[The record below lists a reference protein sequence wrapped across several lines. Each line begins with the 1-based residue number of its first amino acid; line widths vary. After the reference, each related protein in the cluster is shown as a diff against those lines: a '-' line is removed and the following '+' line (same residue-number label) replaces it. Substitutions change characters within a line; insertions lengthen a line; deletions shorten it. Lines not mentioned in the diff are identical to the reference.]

1 MIKIDKEFEALIPPL
16 SSDEFQQLEANIMK
30 DGIRDPLVVWPQ
42 DDGTD
47 ILIDGHNRWKIS
59 AKHAGIR
66 FSIKRMQFI
75 DRDEAIA
82 WIADNQLGRRNLH
95 VLDREALMN
104 IKREAIARR
113 AKANQIRKNA
123 DSVMEIFPEQKGQTT
138 RDIIGKEL
146 GVSGRQVDKLHTIN
160 EKASEETKQKVRNGE
175 ISVNQAYLDIKGFTD
190 KSPKQLHKEF
200 IDRVEKKRE
209 DYKEQKK
216 NGIVSIKDANA
227 DKENAKILANELYS
241 RCMKMGDAIGSVYLD
256 HKEGTINLKELA
268 TTLSPEDLRSLREAL
283 GEDRKRLLIIIA
295 EVLDE
300 KCIESC

>member
-47 ILIDGHNRWKIS
+47 ILVDGHNRWKIS
-59 AKHAGIR
+59 ARHSGIR
-66 FSIKRMQFI
+66 FELVKMKFA
-75 DRDEAIA
+75 DRYEAIE
-82 WIADNQLGRRNLH
+82 WIANNQLGRRNLH
-95 VLDREALMN
+95 PLDQERLLSV
-104 IKREAIARR
+104 KREVLTKQ
-113 AKANQIRKNA
+113 AKQRMSDGGKGK
-123 DSVMEIFPEQKGQTT
+123 EIFPDLKAQT
-138 RDIIGKEL
+138 RDAIGKEI
-146 GVSGRQVDKLHTIN
+146 GVSGRQVDKLHAIN

-175 ISVNQAYLDIKGFTD
+175 ISVNQAYLDVKGFTD

-200 IDRVEKKRE
+200 IGRVEKKRE
-209 DYKEQKK
+209 NYKEQKK

-268 TTLSPEDLRSLREAL
+268 TTLSPEDLRSLRESL

-295 EVLDE
+295 EVFG
-300 KCIESC
+300 

>member
-59 AKHAGIR
+59 ARHSGIR
-66 FSIKRMQFI
+66 FELVKMKFV
-75 DRDEAIA
+75 DRYEAIE
-82 WIADNQLGRRNLH
+82 WIANNQLGRRNLH
-95 VLDREALMN
+95 PLDQERLLSV
-104 IKREAIARR
+104 KREVLTKQ
-113 AKANQIRKNA
+113 AKQRMSDGGKGK
-123 DSVMEIFPEQKGQTT
+123 EIFPDLKAQT
-138 RDIIGKEL
+138 RDAIGKEI
-146 GVSGRQVDKLHTIN
+146 GVSGRQVDKLHAIN

-175 ISVNQAYLDIKGFTD
+175 ISVNQAYLDVKGFTD

-200 IDRVEKKRE
+200 IGRVEKKRE

-268 TTLSPEDLRSLREAL
+268 TTLSPEDLRSLRESL

-295 EVLDE
+295 EVFG
-300 KCIESC
+300 